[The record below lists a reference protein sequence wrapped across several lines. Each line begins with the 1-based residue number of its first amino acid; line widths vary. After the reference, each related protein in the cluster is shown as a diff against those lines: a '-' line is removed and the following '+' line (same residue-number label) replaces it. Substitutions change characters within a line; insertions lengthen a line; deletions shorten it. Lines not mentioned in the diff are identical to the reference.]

1 MPREKEKSEAAPV
14 YEDFTDLI
22 DLEIKKRRGKWNLSI
37 LNWMDYDDVAQ
48 IIRIHIFKKWH
59 LYDPIKP
66 LSPWLNRIITNQ
78 IKNLIR
84 NNYGN
89 FSRPCLKCA
98 AAQDYDL
105 CAIYG
110 SQCTDCPLYSNW
122 VKNKKSCYDAKL
134 PVAIENHIQEVY
146 SKFDSGFDVER
157 ATLKL
162 HKAMEK
168 LLKPLEWKVYKMIY
182 IDGLSENEA
191 AKKMGYKTTEV
202 NRSPG
207 YKQIKNIQKKI
218 LAKAKDFLS
227 KGGIDF

>member
-1 MPREKEKSEAAPV
+1 MPRKKVKPKANPV
-14 YEDFTDLI
+14 YEDHIDLI

-59 LYDPIKP
+59 LYDPQKP

-98 AAQDYDL
+98 AAQDYNL
-105 CAIYG
+105 CAIYE
-110 SQCTDCPLYSNW
+110 SQCSACPLYSNW
-122 VKNKKSCYDAKL
+122 LKNKKSCYDAKL
-134 PVAIENHIQEVY
+134 PVAIENHEQEVY
-146 SKFDSGFDVER
+146 SKFDNGFDVER
-157 ATLKL
+157 ATIKL
-162 HKAMEK
+162 HKAMET

-191 AKKMGYKTTEV
+191 AKKMGYKTTEK

-218 LAKAKDFLS
+218 LAKAKSFLK
-227 KGGIDF
+227 KGDIDF